1 MINFKSI
8 LKISIIFL
16 VLTITVNT
24 VTVNAKTNFF
34 EEVEDKI
41 KAAIEESLE
50 EVREEE
56 KTKGEVDP
64 AVLEEVKKMCEK
76 MLKDIGVEKIIEK
89 ADWEEKFDEIIGNL
103 EKEETK
109 EEVDDT
115 VKEEPNKEE
124 IDKLLDKMLKDFG
137 ISSSKKELNDAIQN
151 ILKDF
156 KENSPQTIEEKL
168 EAFKVQQQQDID
180 KYSKEL
186 TTQIEI
192 IKDLGKGD
200 SFKELISILG
210 VKKDVIITKLKENS
224 DTYINE
230 LNELLKNGAS
240 EEEIVAKMAEIAK
253 AMKQLKEDLIAQMK
267 EVKEEVTVE
276 EVKVANK
283 ELIEKAKEVFKKF
296 GAGDIS
302 ETVKNLIDKAMEKVE
317 EIKPEEGT
325 ENATELIN
333 LKSTLLESIKKVVSD
348 FDIELLENIK
358 VVDSEF
364 IKGDKEELVK
374 KLVGD
379 VEITQFTQSAIDKIL
394 ATGQKFK
401 VEDGKEYTLVV
412 KGDVTRDGE
421 VSVTDISKAKMA
433 LAEMVGLD
441 NDQSKALDLND
452 DGQIS
457 ITDLSLIKKAFIK

>member
-41 KAAIEESLE
+41 KAALE
-50 EVREEE
+50 E
-56 KTKGEVDP
+56 
-64 AVLEEVKKMCEK
+64 
-76 MLKDIGVEKIIEK
+76 
-89 ADWEEKFDEIIGNL
+89 
-103 EKEETK
+103 
-109 EEVDDT
+109 
-115 VKEEPNKEE
+115 
-124 IDKLLDKMLKDFG
+124 
-137 ISSSKKELNDAIQN
+137 
-151 ILKDF
+151 
-156 KENSPQTIEEKL
+156 
-168 EAFKVQQQQDID
+168 
-180 KYSKEL
+180 
-186 TTQIEI
+186 
-192 IKDLGKGD
+192 
-200 SFKELISILG
+200 
-210 VKKDVIITKLKENS
+210 
-224 DTYINE
+224 
-230 LNELLKNGAS
+230 
-240 EEEIVAKMAEIAK
+240 
-253 AMKQLKEDLIAQMK
+253 
-267 EVKEEVTVE
+267 
-276 EVKVANK
+276 ANK
-283 ELIEKAKEVFKKF
+283 ELIEKAKEVFNKF
-296 GAGDIS
+296 RAGDIS

-317 EIKPEEGT
+317 EIKPEEGA

-333 LKSTLLESIKKVVSD
+333 LKATLLESIKKVVSD

-374 KLVGD
+374 KLAGD

-412 KGDVTRDGE
+412 KGDVTRDDE

-452 DGQIS
+452 DGKIS